1 MLRDLDLPIQDA
13 ITGRLLMINPRAIIA
28 ARRFGEIR
36 YAVASETTG
45 NLSRLLG
52 KFGLTPDES
61 LLVEHDRDSALQI
74 LITLLWRDMAY
85 DDECMSKD
93 EAESLALQILTEH
106 ESPGCRYFSN
116 GNVAK
121 GESWNPL
128 TESTFDA
135 GLVVTNT
142 VANNHFCIWFQDE
155 D

>member
-1 MLRDLDLPIQDA
+1 
-13 ITGRLLMINPRAIIA
+13 MIDPRALIA

-36 YAVASETTG
+36 YSVASEPTG
-45 NLSRLLG
+45 DLSRLLG

-61 LLVEHDRDSALQI
+61 LLVEHDRGSALQI
-74 LITLLWRDMAY
+74 LITLLWKDMAY
-85 DDECMSKD
+85 EGECMPKN
-93 EAESLALQILTEH
+93 EAESLAQQILAEH
-106 ESPGCRYFSN
+106 ERPGCRYLSN

-135 GLVVTNT
+135 GLVITDP
-142 VANNHFCIWFQDE
+142 VAHSHFCIWFQDE

>member
-1 MLRDLDLPIQDA
+1 
-13 ITGRLLMINPRAIIA
+13 MINPRALIV
-28 ARRFGEIR
+28 ARNCGEIR
-36 YAVASETTG
+36 YSVASEHTA

-74 LITLLWRDMAY
+74 LITLLWKDMAY
-85 DDECMSKD
+85 EGECMPRN
-93 EAESLALQILTEH
+93 EAELLAQQILAEH
-106 ESPGCRYFSN
+106 ENPGCRYFSN
-116 GNVAK
+116 GNVAN

-135 GLVVTNT
+135 GLVIASTQGH
-142 VANNHFCIWFQDE
+142 NHFCIWFQDE

>member
-1 MLRDLDLPIQDA
+1 
-13 ITGRLLMINPRAIIA
+13 MINPRAIIA
-28 ARRFGEIR
+28 ARRYGEIR
-36 YAVASETTG
+36 YSVASEPTG

-74 LITLLWRDMAY
+74 LITLLWKDMAY
-85 DDECMSKD
+85 EGECMPRE
-93 EAESLALQILTEH
+93 EAESLARKILIEH
-106 ESPGCRYFSN
+106 ESSGCRYFSN

-135 GLVVTNT
+135 GLVVTDA
-142 VANNHFCIWFQDE
+142 VAQCHFCIWFQDE

>member
-1 MLRDLDLPIQDA
+1 
-13 ITGRLLMINPRAIIA
+13 MINPRAIIA
-28 ARRFGEIR
+28 ARRYGEIR
-36 YAVASETTG
+36 YSVVSEPTG

-74 LITLLWRDMAY
+74 LITLLWKDMAY
-85 DDECMSKD
+85 EGECMPRK
-93 EAESLALQILTEH
+93 EAESLARQILTEH
-106 ESPGCRYFSN
+106 ESSGCRYFSN

-135 GLVVTNT
+135 GLVVTDA
-142 VANNHFCIWFQDE
+142 VAQCHFCIWFQDE

>member
-1 MLRDLDLPIQDA
+1 L
-13 ITGRLLMINPRAIIA
+13 GVMIDPRAIIA

-36 YAVASETTG
+36 YAVASEITG

-52 KFGLTPDES
+52 KFGLTEDES

-74 LITLLWRDMAY
+74 LVTLLWKDMAY
-85 DDECMSKD
+85 QGECMPRQ
-93 EAESLALQILTEH
+93 EAESLAHQILAEH
-106 ESPGCRYFSN
+106 ESSGCRYFSN
-116 GNVAK
+116 GNVVK

-135 GLVVTNT
+135 GLLVINT
-142 VANNHFCIWFQDE
+142 ADKHHFCIWFQDE

>member
-1 MLRDLDLPIQDA
+1 
-13 ITGRLLMINPRAIIA
+13 MIDPRAIIA

-74 LITLLWRDMAY
+74 LITLLWKEMAY
-85 DDECMSKD
+85 QGECMPRN
-93 EAESLALQILTEH
+93 EAESLAQQILTEH
-106 ESPGCRYFSN
+106 QSPGCRYFSN

-121 GESWNPL
+121 SDSWTPL

-135 GLVVTNT
+135 GLVVTDS
-142 VANNHFCIWFQDE
+142 VAQMHFCKWFQDE